1 MTTLNVQQLRLF
13 RDQGY
18 VHLPGAVALGAVDE
32 ALHAINYR
40 LGQGIDPAELPIYR
54 ARSFCPELVRSSV
67 IFDLYRRSA
76 VPAIVE
82 SLIGAAHPIT
92 SSQIALRFPDRKS
105 APALLD
111 PHIDGM
117 YTPTNGVP
125 AGRIYNFTMLVG
137 VALSDVPVPW
147 SGNLTVWPGTH
158 LQYEEY
164 FRVHGPESLLRG
176 MPPVRLP
183 DPVQLTARAGDA
195 FLLHYQLAH
204 TAAPNFSPHVRY
216 AVYFRVAALGNAECW
231 RTVLTDIWAEWPG
244 MRRLETDGLP
254 RA

>member
-1 MTTLNVQQLRLF
+1 MTTLNVQQLRHF
-13 RDQGY
+13 HDQGY
-18 VHLPGAVALGAVDE
+18 VHLPGAVAPDVVDE
-32 ALHAINYR
+32 ALHAINHN

-54 ARSFCPELVRSSV
+54 ARSFCPELIRSSV
-67 IFDLYRRSA
+67 ILDLYRRSA

-82 SLIGAAHPIT
+82 SLIGAAHPVV
-92 SSQIALRFPDRKS
+92 SSQIALRFPNRKS

-111 PHIDGM
+111 PHIDGI

-125 AGRIYNFTMLVG
+125 SGRIHSFTMFIG
-137 VALSDVPVPW
+137 VALSDVPGPW

-158 LQYEEY
+158 RQYEEY
-164 FRVHGPESLLRG
+164 FRVHGPESLLHG

-204 TAAPNFSPHVRY
+204 SAAPNFSPHVRY
-216 AVYFRVAALGNAECW
+216 AVYFRVAALGHAERW

-244 MRRLETDGLP
+244 MRRLT
-254 RA
+254 